1 RVTYEVDKRE
11 HQHVSYPAV
20 IRLTKGQGDT
30 EWAGLEDSSR
40 EARSM
45 EPSPDSDVWGNQG
58 PLQGPEPSSQIDNN
72 GNPAGP
78 EEETV
83 TKRAG
88 TQGEEPK
95 QEHNESRDKGQD
107 TKSEKKRRRR
117 GKKKGKE
124 EDAGEGVKNT
134 AAVSEG
140 PAEKGRMEGLEPE
153 TPQSGNTRATQTEP
167 LQDQAGPR
175 TKQPKN
181 KCTQTEGLQDQDGPK
196 KKRQKNK
203 WTQTEELQ
211 ETGWR
216 TGRSK
221 STGTQTEGP
230 LDQTGLQTEGPQ
242 TAGTQTEGPPSGDAG
257 SDRAQPKPG
266 KLKRKN
272 KEPRTETANQTPQ
285 HAQTDP
291 PPPTQGDTQCSTGT
305 DSQGAGAGH
314 EEQKQGGTE
323 EKGGATTPGGGQ
335 IKEGA
340 GNAKDTPP
348 SEKGVKRKSTTDN
361 LNLQQSA
368 NTGESRS
375 TELEKPKE
383 QSDQTAGKGGKA
395 TGKKETWKHP
405 PPMEHSGTPMFTF
418 YVYAILDRKFN
429 YSFRSDAL
437 LVLFPDGQD
446 TLDVTFSKGLDK
458 QGYLIEAQFRAKM
471 HLVKGQRIHY
481 KFAIRKRNE
490 NIEEMAERNIFIP
503 YNYPYN
509 ELHLY
514 EGHIHR
520 AQRSWSIKG
529 FFLGFIKSKEE
540 GILLARQAAS
550 RVLLDR
556 IFERLE
562 RSFEENVVR
571 LPQDLRQFQLCFGTA
586 SRREVYA
593 DVTALQ
599 STDVSD
605 LIVERLLQFMKRHSE
620 GSSEKSSPGSNPLL
634 VVLTVFQVC
643 NICQLSL
650 GLKGWAELCCL
661 ATSNTVLD
669 SQNLKEMKKIYPNL
683 QFTVIGLINRCARI
697 SLAEL
702 PLLVPLLHALSEP
715 AVGVGGAR
723 AGPVGE
729 EQSWAGLEGVEYS
742 AFREKIRALP
752 EKRRM
757 MLSQMHQC
765 KHLAEGRPL
774 VQTGWLTLVATE
786 DIPEFSAQSGVL
798 LEHLLQSLLFR
809 MREYQKTTDNN
820 QREKNLKAVL
830 VVLQHALEK
839 LQGDRERLADTACV
853 DSLLQCCISIH
864 KSACGMVR
872 LVPGYKAAVTSY
884 QLVLRVAEIQDSI
897 LEKAGEEKARERD
910 LLFRRLTDV
919 QRELRMWRDKLLSS
933 TLLTRRGRTK
943 ELFYPKELELWD
955 GLLKVECSLQ
965 SVSDEWSTT
974 LEKDLRKRISEASAE
989 DKVVLFCLEPVRAA
1003 ERDAHSTI
1011 QRCLWDL
1018 CQSGIGT
1025 VCQAGKEGDLLAV
1038 LSLCPKPI
1046 PLPVLSCIIVESV
1059 AQFREDPVGSLLD
1072 PQSAIHHLLSQGD
1085 WQDLQVGQEA
1095 RQVLQRGH
1103 DTLGS
1108 LIDALCQGDV
1118 LLGRLQTALKRHEQF
1133 KKLYRQY
1140 KKDSGRKDVPA
1151 DPERLLSQREGELQA
1166 FHQQR
1171 ELFHTL
1177 INMVAKI
1184 AEFVTV
1190 PEISALEVQHRADVQ
1205 SGRLSRLVAVR
1216 PQGSEEEEEGDCGI
1230 ARGTVLWYS
1239 AGLEALSMA
1248 REMHA
1253 VRESSLLLSM
1263 WVAAAEVAA
1272 APYRG
1277 PAHNPAH
1284 SPALLSMSLAD
1295 VQHYLWAPQVT
1306 RYRQL
1311 GLRIAAASVT
1321 FTELEDAFRG
1331 SGDRG
1336 GAEICRELELM
1347 DRALGEFP
1355 GLEPGWTVLR
1365 FGQIQKYRRLHLA
1378 AESAGVVLQVAERL
1392 KLTGDFSQIHCL
1404 TQLGEDSFRRRPLR
1418 SLSDDLVQAGEQLS
1432 EVRKQDTTCLE
1443 EFLRSQELVSWVK
1456 ANLQSM
1462 SDLKVFVD
1470 LASIS
1475 AGENASEIDRV
1486 ACFHD
1491 AVMGYGPLLYS
1502 LPPNSGFE
1510 EFMSCAR
1517 QVFEALRRDNKL
1529 PEKLRDSTRL
1539 LDWLKGLRE
1548 THGSVEQSSLAL
1560 ATAINTQG
1568 VYHVGGA
1575 ETRPGKRCLQSL
1587 LLVRVRKDGLDRDHS
1602 LEDLLEL
1609 QNKLMLMSSKGDH
1622 GKEQVNRFSQIFEG
1636 VQRLGG
1642 ILLQLHSAGNTLFR
1656 GWEAQVHCSP
1666 ETQPCVRVSFPLPG
1680 QLLQLRGEVT
1690 EQLQE
1695 LCRAMER
1702 CRGDWAAL
1710 VADTRSRFPA
1720 LNLYTAE
1727 QAAYLCHALPAAPLP
1742 PRAWHLLSPLNPG
1755 CSPRDVREAL
1765 AAATEAGEAE
1775 GTREGERGVEE
1786 VAAETEG
1793 VDGDE
1798 DSAGSVDGL
1807 WARFRADMPRFLRG
1821 HLDIV
1826 SLARF
1831 LTRLSETNARLVR
1844 RALPPGLREGR
1855 PNLVLCPAAQTLTAA
1870 LSFYAVSPAQPPPT
1884 VEEVLLCRGETS
1896 EEEVDIFLRR
1906 ALGPAGEGKLFTL
1919 LHPGLLAYEVGVAL
1933 GERFE
1938 ALGRAAGPRYRLLI
1952 VSPVSHQH
1960 KYVPSFFSGC
1970 KVQAGAGVS
1979 AEGVGQYLHRHLAAA
1994 SQHASVYLG
2003 GLSVWVVSSA
2013 RPAVGK
2019 SLYVDRLFERLQRS
2033 FPRARRVR
2041 LRLTEPRVE
2050 RDSFL
2055 QALSQRVEPL
2065 GGGGTILLHLDTT
2078 AVRHGL
2084 EEFLFELLVLGG
2096 FSDSEGKLWRR
2107 NSAHLIAV
2115 EVLRPR
2121 PARTNQSRSEQT
2133 NHSLL
2138 DVLPTIHCRPP
2149 REVKDLALKI
2159 RNGQARRTF
2168 DPLMDE
2174 QEFASE
2180 GVQRPYQYLRRYNRR
2195 ENLDPFKYKEGSVKG
2210 DPVDCIHHL
2219 LANCGVEDPSWAE
2232 LRNFSWFLNLQLRD
2246 CERSLFCD
2254 PDFLAHHLPGFKGF
2268 IVKFMV
2274 LMARDFATPSLDASD
2289 QSPSFLPEDGE
2300 RGDDLLARLTVR
2312 KRWESEPHPYIFFN
2326 ADHVSMSFLGFH
2338 VEPGPRG
2345 GTLNAVDP
2353 KTRRVVMGDVMS
2365 PELLRGLERQGI
2377 SLSEDFDRLP
2387 REDKI
2392 QRISFV
2398 VGARKGWAK
2407 GAFDPDPTYELTADN
2422 VMKMLAI
2429 HMRFRCGIPV
2439 VVMGETGCGK
2449 TRLVR
2454 FLCDLQREGRP
2465 AQNMVLVKVHG
2476 GTTAETIRRK
2486 VRRAE
2491 ELAEGN
2497 SRQFGLDTVL
2507 FFDEANTTEAIFAIK
2522 EVICDR
2528 TVGGHPLREDVGLKV
2543 IAACNPYR
2551 RHSPEMIERLERA
2564 GLGYRVR
2571 SSDTEDR
2578 LGRVPLR
2585 QLVYRVQPLP
2595 PSMVPLVWDFGQ
2607 LSDSAELSYIRQIVQ
2622 TQARDRDRGLP
2633 ASCHKVISSV
2643 LAASQAYMRS
2653 RKDECS
2659 FVSLRDVERSVTVL
2673 LWFYRHRDD
2682 LFKRCVARE
2691 PSSILRC
2698 LALAVGVCY
2707 YPSLI
2712 DKKHYLRA
2720 ICRHFPEPLN
2730 SPEALEREILS
2741 CQDVFLENIQTRDT
2755 VAKNI
2760 ALKENVFL
2768 MVVCIELRIPLFLVG
2783 KPGSSKSLAKT
2794 VVADAMQGRSS
2805 RCALY
2810 RKLKQVHMVSFQCSP
2825 HSSPEGIIG
2834 TFRQCA
2840 RFQQGKSLDEY
2851 VSVVVLDEVGLA
2863 EDSPQM
2869 PLKTLHPLLEDGRV
2883 DDDAGGDDPGE
2894 HMKVG
2899 FVGISNWALDPAK
2912 MNRGIFVSRWDPSEN
2927 ELVETAKGICSS
2939 DTPVLLKIQ
2948 HLFPK
2953 LAKAYLSI
2961 CRTTDRNQFFGL
2973 RDYYSL
2979 VKMIFA
2985 AVKRSQQE
2993 PSESELAEAILRNF
3007 SGQPES
3013 FDPLQHFRDLFRT
3026 LGDVRRPS
3034 TLGMIGKNL
3043 GRGGE
3048 QESRYLLLLT
3058 TNNAALH
3065 ILQQRVF
3072 SGEGR
3077 VAPEIVFGSG
3087 FPKDQEYSQVCRNVN
3102 RVKTCMETGRAVVL
3116 LNLQNLYESLYDAL
3130 NQYYVYL
3137 GGQQYV
3143 DLGLGTHRVKCRVHQ
3158 SFRLVVVEDQ
3168 RKVYEQ
3174 FPVPLINRLEKH
3186 RVDRGADLAPWQ
3198 QRVLRRLEEWVRE
3211 FARLPGAAAAAA
3223 EFEPPDAFVGFHGD
3237 ACASALLQALERRG
3251 RPRGRSGDPH
3261 DQEAGLKQEEP
3272 MEEGHGDTETNEG
3285 MAHGQEASANWSLGD
3300 GAEGLVVAESSPVPG
3315 EEQESPQREEAEP
3328 DVSMDAMAD
3337 GVDAASAGEP
3347 ELTAEGGDAADA
3359 MEVEEKD
3366 DEAEMQESTKST
3378 EGDEEEEVL
3387 EAAKSFLLNCATPD
3401 AILRLE
3407 YSDLG
3412 SRERGVLRRVY
3423 FHQQH
3428 HLSLRDFMQSHL
3440 SEAED
3445 PCRFIE
3451 VTTFSSLLTQLDVRL
3466 LAQALGVATRSLLLL
3481 SLHQFDT
3488 EASFCSKIRGFLRE
3502 SDGSAH
3508 MLLIQTDAEE
3518 SLCSDELIASAKY
3531 CTMNELRSVEPS
3543 PAQCVVVFITKLSR
3557 LKGGSQY
3564 IGFQGGDA
3572 EDMSSDLS
3580 ALCGTLVSQLL
3591 ALSVQPE
3598 DTSGSAVCVGVG
3610 QKGAGPRLHGLS
3622 LVRSCVQKAVSLLRD
3637 AAAGVSRS
3645 LERVQILLGLLG
3657 AEQGQPGARFVQVL
3671 LGRLVVALAQRE
3683 ELMPSPGEWVS
3694 KEATKR
3700 QALQEGGTLR
3710 HTLWLCL
3717 QSTLTPVLA
3726 QVLEVLDRDANLDL
3740 LCCSGCAADQEI
3752 NVQRHLVV
3760 GGEEQ
3765 RCAAPFSW
3773 LIKMHCQS
3781 LWEESEFGPGT
3792 REDDTQRVLR
3802 FVSSFGSS
3810 RLGGHIAKLAGP
3822 ESAEFARRYL
3832 RDFVLLSFRVASEE
3846 EEEVFTSAVLG
3857 CVSELQRRVAVTSDL
3872 SPAWLTAAVTRS
3884 ALRLDA
3890 LSHVLQVRPR
3900 LSRHLRRPPGSEAPE
3915 MREDV
3920 LALGAC
3926 VEEMEQQPVT
3936 SLAECESFLRRVELL
3951 QPCVERTFG
3960 QNYSALCSPG
3970 CLQHLEAIRTAWRG
3984 MLVVAAFI
3992 QQVVLSVKDGRLEVL
4007 ALKHCTPL
4015 QRVMRDSPDLRS
4027 KETLHQVIRILNSYH
4042 EEFTGLDFRYGTRC
4056 PVCLAEL
4063 VEPAALPCGHLF
4075 CLACLRRAVR
4085 DASRCPKCRTELPPH
4100 FQPSASQELSA
4111 ALLVDQKLR
4120 ACCNAFF
4127 LEVVSRFCLTEG
4139 VGPGEGV
4146 VELLFSL
4153 LISAQG
4159 SVYRTRDLSPL
4170 LDCVDDSPV
4179 VRSVLPKLLLQY
4191 SFEQV
4196 KGHIQSYLQS
4206 LQDHILDREDETE
4219 LYRLF
4224 VNCFQDSL
4232 CVTGGD
4238 GSEDAP
4244 SERLADDARFLSRL
4258 ARRQTPG
4265 RQDDPAGF
4273 LLSMARLRACL
4284 GTAAALLQSAVTSQ
4298 GNTGESGELEARY
4311 LEQVKAVCEYRGNDW
4326 YRVYLLRAVNRQ
4338 AGLDCVHALM
4348 NSDTW
4353 RWAFPPE
4360 VIRLQKLVPAEVD
4373 YFLCLGGP
4381 YRTLRDAVG
4390 RAMLE
4395 SQAHPL
4401 QAALQ
4406 DLGVSASAAR
4416 ILLSLALFRQVT
4428 CRLASPNEVLRP
4440 RPQEILIL
4448 EEYLRSSTSG
4458 QHRDFCL
4465 ALLTNQ
4471 IGGLGSPLH
4480 VTPAV
4485 PTRRRPL
4492 LEILVHAGAVF
4503 QNGNGLL
4510 SPLHQLASEPGTMAA
4525 SFLPTMP
4532 DDHASE
4538 ALRLVNPGGQSR
4550 IYYCRNRHPCIVG
4563 ECGRPMQ
4570 LGRCADCGAHI
4581 GGQNHTAVAGFT
4593 QATSSIRDQTRTGHV
4608 LGAARRRSDAPDR
4621 QVSLAEWTVL
4631 RLCTHL
4637 ALLLGAVRHHQGV
4650 SAVIHPEVADV
4661 WEFLWEHL
4669 ERDMEVLGRS
4679 LGQNVDNTAVTIH
4692 LVLQGLLQHAT
4703 VAGSYQQG
4711 ADLSSRQGRQ
4721 RWEKLVCDAVIGPV
4735 IQSLE
4740 SKLGT
4745 ARQLVAADGQLSG
4758 GPLMRL
4764 LDGDPSPA
4772 LPLPSDCPT
4781 HSSSFWKLPEP
4792 LSVERFSQ
4800 LLQQSPQR
4808 ESVPLLSLFMKKVP
4822 CVRQLHHLPNLVALL
4837 RAFPLATEAES
4848 LSIGLV
4854 LQQIPAGQ
4862 RKVLEMRVK
4871 IFMEVWNQ
4879 VRMELAT
4886 SVEMG
4891 VPQAL
4896 CESELRMDSPGRFLS
4911 LCRGGPGSCLSALIR
4926 FLSETHNSL
4935 VREARRQSRQGDSD
4949 YSVPLEVVSETQ
4961 LALCHPERELLPL
4974 VLAHC
4979 HYTLRKGEETSS
4991 SYDLRGIQ
4999 VQLTRRFLAG
5009 KPLIQEDTSKY
5020 LSRQSQDFSMV
5031 LAEVRA
5037 RIPQVPLK
5045 GSVRAAMRATLRSFT
5060 DACDAALALEVGLRF
5075 LGKTGGNPRDPLVP
5089 YLRDTLR
5096 MEERISSSVAKVL
5109 GESRLEHSV
5118 STWQLLTCWK
5128 SELRASRGQEPFQKL
5143 PKKYRQRLLEEE
5155 RKAVMVF
5162 LRVTD
5167 AEAFSWELHEILL
5180 LKTSNPSPDDNYP
5193 PHWDIRS
5200 TLEIHLEQKSSP
5212 PLPGLEGLPEE
5223 LTLEKGADIW
5233 RLAVEFKR

>member
-1 RVTYEVDKRE
+1 M
-11 HQHVSYPAV
+11 
-20 IRLTKGQGDT
+20 
-30 EWAGLEDSSR
+30 
-40 EARSM
+40 AR
-45 EPSPDSDVWGNQG
+45 
-58 PLQGPEPSSQIDNN
+58 
-72 GNPAGP
+72 
-78 EEETV
+78 
-83 TKRAG
+83 
-88 TQGEEPK
+88 
-95 QEHNESRDKGQD
+95 
-107 TKSEKKRRRR
+107 
-117 GKKKGKE
+117 
-124 EDAGEGVKNT
+124 
-134 AAVSEG
+134 
-140 PAEKGRMEGLEPE
+140 
-153 TPQSGNTRATQTEP
+153 
-167 LQDQAGPR
+167 
-175 TKQPKN
+175 
-181 KCTQTEGLQDQDGPK
+181 
-196 KKRQKNK
+196 
-203 WTQTEELQ
+203 
-211 ETGWR
+211 
-216 TGRSK
+216 
-221 STGTQTEGP
+221 
-230 LDQTGLQTEGPQ
+230 
-242 TAGTQTEGPPSGDAG
+242 
-257 SDRAQPKPG
+257 
-266 KLKRKN
+266 
-272 KEPRTETANQTPQ
+272 
-285 HAQTDP
+285 
-291 PPPTQGDTQCSTGT
+291 
-305 DSQGAGAGH
+305 
-314 EEQKQGGTE
+314 
-323 EKGGATTPGGGQ
+323 
-335 IKEGA
+335 
-340 GNAKDTPP
+340 
-348 SEKGVKRKSTTDN
+348 
-361 LNLQQSA
+361 
-368 NTGESRS
+368 
-375 TELEKPKE
+375 
-383 QSDQTAGKGGKA
+383 
-395 TGKKETWKHP
+395 
-405 PPMEHSGTPMFTF
+405 
-418 YVYAILDRKFN
+418 
-429 YSFRSDAL
+429 
-437 LVLFPDGQD
+437 
-446 TLDVTFSKGLDK
+446 
-458 QGYLIEAQFRAKM
+458 
-471 HLVKGQRIHY
+471 
-481 KFAIRKRNE
+481 
-490 NIEEMAERNIFIP
+490 RNICIP
-503 YNYPYN
+503 YNYPHN

-529 FFLGFIKSKEE
+529 FFLGLIKSKEE
-540 GILLARQAAS
+540 AILLARQAAS
-550 RVLLDR
+550 GVLLDR
-556 IFERLE
+556 IFGRLE
-562 RSFEENVVR
+562 RSFEESVVR
-571 LPQDLRQFQLCFGTA
+571 LPEDLRQFQFCFRTA
-586 SRREVYA
+586 SAREVYA

-599 STDVSD
+599 PTDVSD

-620 GSSEKSSPGSNPLL
+620 GSFEKSSPGSSPLL
-634 VVLTVFQVC
+634 VVLTVFHVC

-661 ATSNTVLD
+661 VTSNTVPD
-669 SQNLKEMKKIYPNL
+669 SQNLEEIKKIYPNL
-683 QFTVIGLINRCARI
+683 QFSVIGLINLCARI
-697 SLAEL
+697 LLAEL
-702 PLLVPLLHALSEP
+702 PLLVPLLHTLRESAT
-715 AVGVGGAR
+715 GVGGAR
-723 AGPVGE
+723 AGPAEE
-729 EQSWAGLEGVEYS
+729 EQSWAGLERVEYS

-757 MLSQMHQC
+757 MLGLMQQH

-786 DIPEFSAQSGVL
+786 DIPEFSAQSGVV

-820 QREKNLKAVL
+820 QRDKNLQAVL
-830 VVLQHALEK
+830 GVLHHALEK

-864 KSACGMVR
+864 RSACGMVR

-897 LEKAGEEKARERD
+897 LEKAGEEKAQEKAR
-910 LLFRRLTDV
+910 LFQRLTDV
-919 QRELRMWRDKLLSS
+919 QKELCLWRDKLLSNP
-933 TLLTRRGRTK
+933 LLTRRGRTK
-943 ELFYPKELELWD
+943 GFSYPKELELWD
-955 GLLKVECSLQ
+955 GLLRVECSLQ
-965 SVSDEWSTT
+965 SVSDQWSTT
-974 LEKDLRKRISEASAE
+974 IEKDLRKRISEANAE

-1011 QRCLWDL
+1011 QHCLWDL
-1018 CQSGIGT
+1018 CQSAIGT

-1038 LSLCPKPI
+1038 LSLCPE
-1046 PLPVLSCIIVESV
+1046 PLPSLVLSHIIVES
-1059 AQFREDPVGSLLD
+1059 AARFREDPVGSLLD
-1072 PQSAIHHLLSQGD
+1072 PQSALHRVLSQGD
-1085 WQDLQVGQEA
+1085 WRDLQVDREA
-1095 RQVLQRGH
+1095 RQLLQRGH

-1108 LIDALCQGDV
+1108 LIDALCRGDV
-1118 LLGRLQTALKRHEQF
+1118 LLGRLQATLKHQEQF

-1151 DPERLLSQREGELQA
+1151 DPERVLSQRAEELQA

-1171 ELFHTL
+1171 EHFHTL
-1177 INMVAKI
+1177 INMAGKI

-1190 PEISALEVQHRADVQ
+1190 PEISALEVLHRAEVQ
-1205 SGRLSRLVAVR
+1205 SESLSRLVAVR
-1216 PQGSEEEEEGDCGI
+1216 SQGSEEEGDCGI
-1230 ARGTVLWYS
+1230 AWGTVLWYS
-1239 AGLEALSMA
+1239 ASLEALSMA

-1263 WVAAAEVAA
+1263 WVAAAKEAA

-1277 PAHNPAH
+1277 PAHD
-1284 SPALLSMSLAD
+1284 PALLSMSLAN
-1295 VQHYLWAPQVT
+1295 VQRRLWTPQVT

-1311 GLRIAAASVT
+1311 GQRIAAAYVT
-1321 FTELEDAFRG
+1321 FAELDDALRG

-1336 GAEICRELELM
+1336 EGAEIRQELELM
-1347 DRALGEFP
+1347 DGALGGFP
-1355 GLEPGWTVLR
+1355 GLEPGWTELR

-1378 AESAGVVLQVAERL
+1378 AKSAGVVLQVAERL
-1392 KLTGDFSQIHCL
+1392 ELTGDFSQIHCL
-1404 TQLGEDSFRRRPLR
+1404 TQLGGDSFRQRLLG

-1432 EVRKQDTTCLE
+1432 EVRKQEAACLE
-1443 EFLRSQELVSWVK
+1443 EFLRSQKLVSWIK
-1456 ANLQSM
+1456 GNLQSM

-1502 LPPNSGFE
+1502 LPTDSGFE
-1510 EFMSCAR
+1510 DFMSCAR
-1517 QVFEALRRDNKL
+1517 QVLEALSRDEKL

-1560 ATAINTQG
+1560 ATAINAQG

-1575 ETRPGKRCLQSL
+1575 EPGPGKRCLQSL
-1587 LLVRVRKDGLDRDHS
+1587 LLVRVRKDGLDRDYS

-1656 GWEAQVHCSP
+1656 GWEAWVHCSP
-1666 ETQPCVRVSFPLPG
+1666 EKQPCVRVSFPLPG
-1680 QLLQLRGEVT
+1680 RLLHLRGQVA

-1695 LCRAMER
+1695 LCRSMER

-1710 VADTRSRFPA
+1710 VADTRSRFPV

-1727 QAAYLCHALPAAPLP
+1727 QAAYLCHALPAIRRGSARLP
-1742 PRAWHLLSPLNPG
+1742 HQVWHLLSPLNPS
-1755 CSPRDVREAL
+1755 CSPRDIWEAL

-1775 GTREGERGVEE
+1775 GERGVEE
-1786 VAAETEG
+1786 VTAETEG
-1793 VDGDE
+1793 ISGDE
-1798 DSAGSVDGL
+1798 DSVDGL
-1807 WARFRADMPRFLRG
+1807 WARFRVDMPRFLQG

-1826 SLARF
+1826 TLACF
-1831 LTRLSETNARLVR
+1831 LTRFSETNAHLIR
-1844 RALPPGLREGR
+1844 RDLPPGLHEGR
-1855 PNLVLCPAAQTLTAA
+1855 PNLVLCPAAQTLTTA
-1870 LSFYAVSPAQPPPT
+1870 LSFYAASPAQAPPSA
-1884 VEEVLLCRGETS
+1884 EEVLLCREDTS

-1906 ALGPAGEGKLFTL
+1906 ALGPVGEGKLFTL

-1938 ALGRAAGPRYRLLI
+1938 ALGRAAAPRYRLLI

-1960 KYVPSFFSGC
+1960 KYVPSFFSSC

-1979 AEGVGQYLHRHLAAA
+1979 AEDVGGYLRCHLAAA
-1994 SQHASVYLG
+1994 SQHASVYPG

-2019 SLYVDRLFERLQRS
+2019 SLYVDRLFERVQRS
-2033 FPRARRVR
+2033 FPRARCVR

-2050 RDSFL
+2050 RDSFF
-2055 QALSQRVEPL
+2055 QALSQSMESRGEGDP
-2065 GGGGTILLHLDTT
+2065 ILLHLDTA

-2084 EEFLFELLVLGG
+2084 EEFLFELLVLGC

-2121 PARTNQSRSEQT
+2121 PAQTNQSRSEQVLLV
-2133 NHSLL
+2133 LL
-2138 DVLPTIHCRPP
+2138 DILPTIHCRPP
-2149 REVKDLALKI
+2149 REVKNLELKI
-2159 RNGQARRTF
+2159 RNGQARRTS

-2195 ENLDPFKYKEGSVKG
+2195 ENLDPFKYKEGSVEG

-2246 CERSLFCD
+2246 CEHSLFCD

-2289 QSPSFLPEDGE
+2289 QSPYFLPDDGGREDN
-2300 RGDDLLARLTVR
+2300 LLARLTIR
-2312 KRWESEPHPYIFFN
+2312 KRWESESHPYIFFN
-2326 ADHVSMSFLGFH
+2326 DDHVSMSFLGFH
-2338 VEPGPRG
+2338 VKPSPQG

-2353 KTRRVVMGDVMS
+2353 KTGRVLMGDVMS
-2365 PELLRGLERQGI
+2365 SELLRGLQRQGI
-2377 SLSEDFDRLP
+2377 SLSEDFDHLP

-2454 FLCDLQREGRP
+2454 FLCDLQREGRQV
-2465 AQNMVLVKVHG
+2465 QNMVLVKVHG
-2476 GTTAETIRRK
+2476 GTTAETIRQK

-2497 SRQFGLDTVL
+2497 SRQFGLDTIL

-2528 TVGGHPLREDVGLKV
+2528 TVGGHPMRADVGLKV

-2622 TQARDRDRGLP
+2622 TQVRGRDLP
-2633 ASCHKVISSV
+2633 HRCHDVISGV
-2643 LAASQAYMRS
+2643 LATSQTYMRS

-2659 FVSLRDVERSVTVL
+2659 FVSLRDVERSVRVL
-2673 LWFYRHRDD
+2673 LWFCHHSDE
-2682 LFKRCVARE
+2682 LFKRSVASE
-2691 PSSILRC
+2691 LSGIFRC

-2707 YPSLI
+2707 YPSLVN
-2712 DKKHYLRA
+2712 KKPYLRA

-2805 RCALY
+2805 RCALF

-2883 DDDAGGDDPGE
+2883 DDDPGDNPGA
-2894 HMKVG
+2894 HTKVG

-2939 DTPVLLKIQ
+2939 DSPVLLKIQ

-2961 CRTTDRNQFFGL
+2961 CQTVDGNQFFGL

-2985 AVKRSQQE
+2985 SVKRSQRE

-3007 SGQPES
+3007 SGQPEV

-3026 LGDVRRPS
+3026 LGDVARPS
-3034 TLGMIGKNL
+3034 TLGMIRKNL
-3043 GRGGE
+3043 DRGGE
-3048 QESRYLLLLT
+3048 EESRYLLLLT

-3065 ILQQRVF
+3065 ILQQRLF
-3072 SGEGR
+3072 SGEGG

-3102 RVKTCMETGRAVVL
+3102 RVKTCMETGCTVVL

-3143 DLGLGTHRVKCRVHQ
+3143 DLGLGTHRVKCRVHRR
-3158 SFRLVVVEDQ
+3158 FRLVVVEDE

-3186 RVDRGADLAPWQ
+3186 RVDRGTDLAPWQ
-3198 QRVLRRLEEWVRE
+3198 RRALRRLEEWVRE
-3211 FARLPGAAAAAA
+3211 FARLPGAVADD
-3223 EFEPPDAFVGFHGD
+3223 FKPPDAFVGFHGD
-3237 ACASALLQALERRG
+3237 ACASALLQALEKR
-3251 RPRGRSGDPH
+3251 
-3261 DQEAGLKQEEP
+3261 
-3272 MEEGHGDTETNEG
+3272 EGHRDTETNEG
-3285 MAHGQEASANWSLGD
+3285 TAHRQEASADWSLDD
-3300 GAEGLVVAESSPVPG
+3300 GAEGLVMTEGSPVSG
-3315 EEQESPQREEAEP
+3315 DEQKNPQREEAEP
-3328 DVSMDAMAD
+3328 DVSMDVTPD
-3337 GVDAASAGEP
+3337 GEHAAGAGEP
-3347 ELTAEGGDAADA
+3347 ELAAGGGDAADT
-3359 MEVEEKD
+3359 MEVEEKE

-3412 SRERGVLRRVY
+3412 SRERGALRRMY

-3428 HLSLRDFMQSHL
+3428 HLSLRDFMQRHL

-3451 VTTFSSLLTQLDVRL
+3451 VTTFSSLLTQLDVRP
-3466 LAQALGVATRSLLLL
+3466 LAQALGVATCRLLLL

-3488 EASFCSKIRGFLRE
+3488 EASFCSKIRGFLRDT
-3502 SDGSAH
+3502 DGSAH
-3508 MLLIQTDAEE
+3508 ILLIQTDVEE

-3543 PAQCVVVFITKLSR
+3543 PAQCLVVFITKLSR

-3564 IGFQGGDA
+3564 VGFQGGAWLSVHIDDLRDT

-3580 ALCGTLVSQLL
+3580 ALCGTPISQLL
-3591 ALSVQPE
+3591 ALSVQAE
-3598 DTSGSAVCVGVG
+3598 DTSGPVVRVGVV

-3622 LVRSCVQKAVSLLRD
+3622 LLRSCIQKAVSLLRD
-3637 AAAGVSRS
+3637 PAARASRS
-3645 LERVQILLGLLG
+3645 LERVQILLGLL
-3657 AEQGQPGARFVQVL
+3657 AVEPGQPGVHFVQVL

-3683 ELMPSPGEWVS
+3683 EQMPSPGEWVS
-3694 KEATKR
+3694 KEAKKR

-3710 HTLWLCL
+3710 HTLWRCL

-3726 QVLEVLDRDANLDL
+3726 QVLGVLDRDANLDL
-3740 LCCSGCAADQEI
+3740 LCCSGVSQGLRKLWLDILEDPQTLDLTQPQSVADQEI

-3792 REDDTQRVLR
+3792 QEDDPQRVLR

-3810 RLGGHIAKLAGP
+3810 RLAGHIAKLAGP
-3822 ESAEFARRYL
+3822 EGVEFTHRYL

-3846 EEEVFTSAVLG
+3846 EVEVFTSAVLG
-3857 CVSELQRRVAVTSDL
+3857 CVSELQRRMAVTSDL
-3872 SPAWLTAAVTRS
+3872 SPAWLTAVVRCN

-3890 LSHVLQVRPR
+3890 LSHVLQVQPR
-3900 LSRHLRRPPGSEAPE
+3900 LSQHLRRLAGPEAPE

-3920 LALGAC
+3920 LALGVC

-3936 SLAECESFLRRVELL
+3936 ALAECESFLRRVELL

-3992 QQVVLSVKDGRLEVL
+3992 QQVVLSVEDGRLEAL
-4007 ALKHCTPL
+4007 ALKYCTPL
-4015 QRVMRDSPDLRS
+4015 QTVMRASPDLRS
-4027 KETLHQVIRILNSYH
+4027 TETLQQVIRILNSYH
-4042 EEFTGLDFRYGTRC
+4042 EEFTSLDFRYGTRC
-4056 PVCLAEL
+4056 PVCLADL

-4075 CLACLRRAVR
+4075 CLACLRHSVQ
-4085 DASRCPKCRTELPPH
+4085 DARHCPKCRDELPPH
-4100 FQPSASQELSA
+4100 FQPSPSRQLSA

-4127 LEVVSRFCLTEG
+4127 LEVVSRFSLTEG
-4139 VGPGEGV
+4139 VSPEEGV

-4232 CVTGGD
+4232 CVAGGD
-4238 GSEDAP
+4238 GSEEAP
-4244 SERLADDARFLSRL
+4244 PTRLEDDARFLSRL

-4284 GTAAALLQSAVTSQ
+4284 GTAAALLQSAVTSA
-4298 GNTGESGELEARY
+4298 GSTGESRELEERY
-4311 LEQVKAVCEYRGNDW
+4311 LEQVKAVCEYCGNDW
-4326 YRVYLLRAVNRQ
+4326 YRVYLLRAVNRR
-4338 AGLDCVHALM
+4338 AGLDCVRALM

-4360 VIRLQKLVPAEVD
+4360 VIHLQRLVPAEVD

-4390 RAMLE
+4390 EAVLE
-4395 SQAHPL
+4395 SQADPL
-4401 QAALQ
+4401 RAALR
-4406 DLGVSASAAR
+4406 DLGISTISAR
-4416 ILLSLALFRQVT
+4416 VLLSLALFRQVT
-4428 CRLASPNEVLRP
+4428 CRLASPNEALRP
-4440 RPQEILIL
+4440 RPQETAIL

-4458 QHRDFCL
+4458 QHREFCL

-4471 IGGLGSPLH
+4471 IGGPGSPLH

-4485 PTRRRPL
+4485 PAQRRPL
-4492 LEILVHAGAVF
+4492 LEILVHAGALF

-4510 SPLHQLASEPGTMAA
+4510 SPLHQLASQPGTMAA

-4532 DDHASE
+4532 DDHTSE
-4538 ALRLVNPGGQSR
+4538 ALRLVNAGGQSR
-4550 IYYCRNRHPCIVG
+4550 VYYCLNGHPCVVG

-4570 LGRCADCGAHI
+4570 LGKCPDCRAAI
-4581 GGQNHTAVAGFT
+4581 GGQNHRPVSGFT
-4593 QATSSIRDQTRTGHV
+4593 QATGSIADQTRTGHV
-4608 LGAARRRSDAPDR
+4608 LGAARHRSDAPDR

-4637 ALLLGAVRHHQGV
+4637 ALLLGAVQHHQGV
-4650 SAVIHPEVADV
+4650 SAVIRPVVADV
-4661 WEFLWEHL
+4661 WEFLWQHL

-4679 LGQNVDNTAVTIH
+4679 LGQNVDSTAITIH
-4692 LVLQGLLQHAT
+4692 LVLQGFLQRAT
-4703 VAGSYQQG
+4703 VASSYQQG

-4721 RWEKLVCDAVIGPV
+4721 RWEKLVCDSVIGPV

-4740 SKLGT
+4740 LKLGT
-4745 ARQLVAADGQLSG
+4745 ARQLVAADDQLSG

-4764 LDGDPSPA
+4764 LDGDPRPV

-4800 LLQQSPQR
+4800 LLQQSRQG
-4808 ESVPLLSLFMKKVP
+4808 ESVLLLLLFMKKVP

-4837 RAFPLATEAES
+4837 RAFPLAMETES
-4848 LSIGLV
+4848 QSIGQV

-4862 RKVLEMRVK
+4862 RKVLETRVK

-4886 SVEMG
+4886 SAVEMG
-4891 VPQAL
+4891 VAQDL
-4896 CESELRMDSPGRFLS
+4896 CEVELRIDSSGRFLS
-4911 LCRGGPGSCLSALIR
+4911 LCHRGPGSCLSTLIR

-4949 YSVPLEVVSETQ
+4949 YSVPLEVVSEAQ

-4979 HYTLRKGEETSS
+4979 HYTLRKGEGTSS
-4991 SYDLRGIQ
+4991 SYDLQGIQ

-5020 LSRQSQDFSMV
+5020 LSRQSQDFSSV

-5060 DACDAALALEVGLRF
+5060 DACDAAFSLEVGLRF
-5075 LGKTGGNPRDPLVP
+5075 LGKTGGDPRNPLVP

-5096 MEERISSSVAKVL
+5096 MEEHISSSVAKVL

-5128 SELRASRGQEPFQKL
+5128 SELRVSRGQEPFQKL
-5143 PKKYRQRLLEEE
+5143 PEEYRQRLSAEEK
-5155 RKAVMVF
+5155 KAVTVF
-5162 LRVTD
+5162 LGGTD
-5167 AEAFSWELHEILL
+5167 AEAFSWELHEILF
-5180 LKTSNPSPDDNYP
+5180 LKTSNSSSDDNYP
-5193 PHWDIRS
+5193 PHWDISS
-5200 TLEIHLEQKSSP
+5200 TLEIHLEQKDSP

-5233 RLAVEFKR
+5233 RLAVEFKQ